1 MQPTVLRCARVAVLI
16 YSLQRRRRRRR
27 RWRRPRPRENSLE
40 TRSPGVRV
48 RGYMCARV

>member
-16 YSLQRRRRRRR
+16 YSLQRRRRR